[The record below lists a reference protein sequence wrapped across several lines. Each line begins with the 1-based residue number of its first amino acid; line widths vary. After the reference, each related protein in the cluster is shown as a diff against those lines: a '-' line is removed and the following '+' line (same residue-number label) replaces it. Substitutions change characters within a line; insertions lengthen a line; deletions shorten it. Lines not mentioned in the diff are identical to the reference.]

1 MSIDVK
7 KEMWELAHTLELKAF
22 KANDIQAMNEC
33 VAQKGQLLLAIA
45 KESGESAKEPQKAE
59 FVPGNGVK
67 DSLAGVGPL
76 DGIGVR
82 PDEQ

>member
-45 KESGESAKEPQKAE
+45 KESNGECAKEPPKAE
-59 FVPGNGVK
+59 FVPAAGVQG
-67 DSLAGVGPL
+67 SLAAVGPL

-82 PDEQ
+82 DE